1 MQKHWLALK
10 IFTLIFLRS
19 RFSPDKKHLAVG
31 SEENCVDFYDLTSGP
46 ALNRSGYCKGIPS
59 FVIQMDFSADSR
71 YIRVRLKFIYI
82 KYFLPKSLFIKIRVF
97 IN

>member
-1 MQKHWLALK
+1 MQHIEFPYIIHVHELNVSLC
-10 IFTLIFLRS
+10 

-46 ALNRSGYCKGIPS
+46 ALSRSGYCKGIPS

-71 YIRVRLKFIYI
+71 YIRVNLCPLITTLLIQLK
-82 KYFLPKSLFIKIRVF
+82 
-97 IN
+97 

>member
-1 MQKHWLALK
+1 M
-10 IFTLIFLRS
+10 ISTGEIYIDFFFFFFLHC

-31 SEENCVDFYDLTSGP
+31 SEENCVDFYDLSSGP

-82 KYFLPKSLFIKIRVF
+82 KVFLTKESIKIKVL